1 MSTQA
6 ILLTRTRV
14 SRRGWSVVATAILVV
29 ATSVVAW
36 VYARDHWIELK
47 PTPGELAPA
56 PTVRRV
62 HALGRLEPRGT
73 ILQISAPSGNEGA
86 RVEEL
91 LVEEG
96 QDVARGD
103 VLAVLD
109 QHDRR
114 QAAVA
119 EARAR
124 LLASQAKLDQIRAG
138 AKPGDIAAQAA
149 AVERMHTELAAARKE
164 LDRARQLEQKQI
176 LTAENLELKQLAFDR
191 GELECRR
198 AQALLDSLRE
208 VRDVDIRLQEAEI
221 AAATSSLARAQVDL
235 QSAEV
240 RSPAAGRVLKIHTHP
255 GERIDN
261 LGILQLGD
269 VAHMQ
274 AVAEIFEGDV
284 QELRVGLKA
293 RVQLD
298 NSGEVFQGTVDQIG
312 LMVARKDVLSND
324 PVSDTDA
331 RVLEVRIALDPKDI
345 PKVERLS
352 NARVEVSIE
361 IPATDSARAGFD
373 EGNHEVK
380 KGVQD

>member
-1 MSTQA
+1 MSTQT
-6 ILLTRTRV
+6 IPLTRTRV
-14 SRRGWSVVATAILVV
+14 SRRGWGIAAIGIVLA
-29 ATSVVAW
+29 ATSLVAW
-36 VYARDHWIELK
+36 VYGRDHWLGTK
-47 PTPGELAPA
+47 PSAIDFSQTPAI
-56 PTVRRV
+56 RRV

-86 RVEEL
+86 RVEKL

-96 QDVARGD
+96 QDVAIGD
-103 VLAVLD
+103 VLAILD
-109 QHDRR
+109 MHDRR
-114 QAAVA
+114 QAAVV

-124 LLASQAKLDQIRAG
+124 LLAAEAKLSQIRAG

-149 AVERMHTELAAARKE
+149 AVERMNTELEAARKE
-164 LDRARQLEQKQI
+164 LDRARQLEKKQI
-176 LTAENLELKQLAFDR
+176 LTAENLELKQLVFDR

-198 AQALLDSLRE
+198 EQALLDSLRE
-208 VRDVDIRLQEAEI
+208 VREVDIRLQEAEI
-221 AAATSSLARAQVDL
+221 AAATASLARAQVDL
-235 QSAEV
+235 ESAQV

-298 NSGEVFQGTVDQIG
+298 NSGEVFQGTIDQIG

-361 IPATDSARAGFD
+361 IPATDIVQPNSD
-373 EGNHEVK
+373 EGNHEDT
-380 KGVQD
+380 KGTKD

>member
-1 MSTQA
+1 VVSTQA
-6 ILLTRTRV
+6 ILLTRSRV
-14 SRRGWSVVATAILVV
+14 SRRGWSVVAIAILVV
-29 ATSVVAW
+29 ATGVVAW
-36 VYARDHWIELK
+36 VYAREHWIELK
-47 PTPGELAPA
+47 PAPGDFAPA

-73 ILQISAPSGNEGA
+73 VLQISAPSGNEGA
-86 RVEEL
+86 RVEKL

-96 QDVARGD
+96 QDVAVGD

-109 QHDRR
+109 MRDRR

-124 LLASQAKLDQIRAG
+124 LLAAEAKLDQIRAG

-149 AVERMHTELAAARKE
+149 AVERMNTELAAARKE
-164 LDRARQLEQKQI
+164 LDRARQLEKKQI
-176 LTAENLELKQLAFDR
+176 LTAENLELKQLVFDR

-208 VRDVDIRLQEAEI
+208 VREVDIRLQEAEI
-221 AAATSSLARAQVDL
+221 ASATASLTRAQVDL
-235 QSAEV
+235 ESAQV

-269 VAHMQ
+269 IAHMQ

-284 QELRVGLKA
+284 QELKVGLKA
-293 RVQLD
+293 RVELD
-298 NSGEVFQGTVDQIG
+298 NSGEVFLGTIDQIG

-345 PKVERLS
+345 PNVERLS

-361 IPATDSARAGFD
+361 IPASS
-373 EGNHEVK
+373 EGTGEQGLGNSE
-380 KGVQD
+380 